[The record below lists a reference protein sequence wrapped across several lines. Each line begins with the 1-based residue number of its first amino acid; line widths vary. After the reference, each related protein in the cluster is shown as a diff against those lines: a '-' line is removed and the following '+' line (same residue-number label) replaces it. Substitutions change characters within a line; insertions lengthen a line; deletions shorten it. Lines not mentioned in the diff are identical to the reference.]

1 MSDEPSL
8 RESLEPSLNEALMLL
23 SEGLDLCARARKLD
37 EAITQAIA
45 VGDSGEGGTRCLTP
59 AMWVQDAYEAAL
71 TAWESRAKAALSRL
85 APFVDHLP
93 KPSGITALLQM
104 AHAQN
109 IGSNR
114 NDGSSQQDST
124 DQDHA

>member
-1 MSDEPSL
+1 MNSDAPSL

-45 VGDSGEGGTRCLTP
+45 AGDSGEGTRCLTP
-59 AMWVQDAYEAAL
+59 AVWVQDAYDNAL
-71 TAWESRAKAALSRL
+71 TDWEARSKAALSRL

-93 KPSGITALLQM
+93 EPSGITALLRL
-104 AHAQN
+104 AHAQSSE
-109 IGSNR
+109 SNR
-114 NDGSSQQDST
+114 KDSSSPQAAEDS
-124 DQDHA
+124 